1 MISWIQTTFQR
12 HFRFLFFGLL
22 IVLIISF
29 VFTIGAPGIG
39 GADRQVQARTFFDL
53 NLNSPDDQAKLYGDA
68 NLSVFLQVGQ
78 QNISQAQIQDYAL
91 QRYASIFLANQLNLP
106 GPGDA
111 EKMEFIKKLPG
122 FAGADGEFD
131 ASAYATFRDNLK
143 LGGQFTEAD
152 VNRVIIQDFR
162 AQTVRD
168 LLGGPGYV
176 EDSDIAFQLGRTE
189 TLWSADIAK
198 VDYNAFAPVIE
209 PSVDQLQS
217 YFESNTFRYETPPQV
232 RVDYVEF
239 PASRYLA
246 QVTLTDDQIR
256 SFYDANPARF
266 PAPAKPEGDEAP
278 VVGDVDPLNAEF
290 LAVKDQVSATMRL
303 DLARRFSAEEASD
316 FTVALFDAKLSGDAF
331 GPFIAGKGLTLRSAP
346 PFSAQA
352 APGFLGGNPQLARQA
367 FTLSAQKPL
376 SDAFPTATGAVIMI
390 YRESIPSGPSLYA
403 DVAARVSAD
412 FVDNEKRKQFVE
424 LGRKLRSE
432 ITAKVSIGS
441 SFVEATTAVS
451 ESSGATIET
460 VTFAEFTRRE
470 PPQDFPGAAANSLE
484 QLQAGEISE
493 MVISGNEGFITHA
506 SAKVA
511 PVVDSTNPR
520 FAELKEQIAG
530 YNSASTASAT
540 LQSLIEAELGIDS
553 TE

>member
-12 HFRFLFFGLL
+12 HFRILFFGLL

-39 GADRQVQARTFFDL
+39 GADRQVQARPYFDL

-78 QNISQAQIQDYAL
+78 QNVTQAQIQDYAL
-91 QRYASIFLANQLNLP
+91 QRYASIYLANQLNLP
-106 GPGDA
+106 DPDDA
-111 EKMEFIKKLPG
+111 EKMEFIKELPG
-122 FAGADGEFD
+122 FAGVDGEFD
-131 ASAYATFRDNLK
+131 PSAYATFRDNLK
-143 LGGQFTEAD
+143 IGGQFTEAD

-176 EDSDIAFQLGRTE
+176 EDSDIAFQLARTE
-189 TLWSADIAK
+189 TTWSADIAK
-198 VDYNAFAPVIE
+198 VDYNAFAPSIT
-209 PSVDQLQS
+209 PSDDELQS

-246 QVTLTDDQIR
+246 QVTLTDENIR

-266 PAPAKPEGDEAP
+266 PAPVAAEDAAP
-278 VVGDVDPLNAEF
+278 VIGDTDPLDAEF
-290 LAVKDQVSATMRL
+290 LLVKDQVSASMRL
-303 DLARRFSAEEASD
+303 DLARRFASEQAAD
-316 FTVALFDAKLSGDAF
+316 FTVELYNAELSADAF

-352 APGFLGGNPQLARQA
+352 APGFLGGNPQLARLA
-367 FTLSAQKPL
+367 FTLSAKKPL
-376 SDAFPTATGAVIMI
+376 SDAFPTATGAVLMI
-390 YRESIPSGPSLYA
+390 YRESIPSAPSLYA
-403 DVAARVSAD
+403 DVAARVSTD
-412 FVDNEKRKQFVE
+412 FIDNEKRKQFVE
-424 LGRKLRSE
+424 LGRKLRTE
-432 ITAKVSIGS
+432 ITAKVSTGS
-441 SFVEATTAVS
+441 SFAEATTAVS
-451 ESSGATIET
+451 ESNGATIET
-460 VTFAEFTRRE
+460 VSFAEFTRRE

-484 QLQAGEISE
+484 QLNAGEISE
-493 MVISGNEGFITHA
+493 MVISGNEGLITFA

-511 PVVDSTNPR
+511 PAADATNPR
-520 FAELKEQIAG
+520 FTELKEQIAE

-540 LQSLIEAELGIDS
+540 LQSLIETELGVDS